1 MVFAVLLR
9 GLRKKAR
16 GREVSMKSL
25 FLIGGAV
32 IIAGLL
38 AGCGHNAI
46 QYGDG
51 IGFDAGINPEN
62 WTASF
67 TLRYG
72 KILSAVTRDNVEI
85 EVSGK
90 ADANGSTGTEKSG
103 LSSIVTDGT
112 LRVRIGRQINGAA
125 VDAIKAG
132 ANADRVIAALAEDRG
147 SQFPEAVVPSSKS
160 DEENPAKQP

>member
-1 MVFAVLLR
+1 M
-9 GLRKKAR
+9 KA
-16 GREVSMKSL
+16 M
-25 FLIGGAV
+25 FIIGGA
-32 IIAGLL
+32 ILAAGLL

-90 ADANGSTGTEKSG
+90 ADANGSTGAETSG
-103 LSSIVTDGT
+103 VSSVGTDGN

-125 VDAIKAG
+125 VDLVEAG
-132 ANADRVIAALAEDRG
+132 ADPEKVVDAL
-147 SQFPEAVVPSSKS
+147 SK
-160 DEENPAKQP
+160 

>member
-1 MVFAVLLR
+1 
-9 GLRKKAR
+9 
-16 GREVSMKSL
+16 MKNL
-25 FLIGGAV
+25 FLVVAAV
-32 IIAGLL
+32 IAAGLL
-38 AGCGHNAI
+38 AGCGHNAV

-90 ADANGSTGTEKSG
+90 ADANGSTGAEKSG

-112 LRVRIGRQINGAA
+112 LKVKIGCQINGAA
-125 VDAIKAG
+125 VDLVKAG
-132 ANADRVIAALAEDRG
+132 ANADKVVEAL
-147 SQFPEAVVPSSKS
+147 SPTK
-160 DEENPAKQP
+160 

>member
-1 MVFAVLLR
+1 M
-9 GLRKKAR
+9 KK
-16 GREVSMKSL
+16 L
-25 FLIGGAV
+25 FLIGAAV
-32 IIAGLL
+32 IAAGLL

-103 LSSIVTDGT
+103 LSSVVTDGT
-112 LRVRIGRQINGAA
+112 LKVKIGRQINGAA
-125 VDAIKAG
+125 VDLVKAG
-132 ANADRVIAALAEDRG
+132 ANADKVVEAL
-147 SQFPEAVVPSSKS
+147 SPTK
-160 DEENPAKQP
+160 